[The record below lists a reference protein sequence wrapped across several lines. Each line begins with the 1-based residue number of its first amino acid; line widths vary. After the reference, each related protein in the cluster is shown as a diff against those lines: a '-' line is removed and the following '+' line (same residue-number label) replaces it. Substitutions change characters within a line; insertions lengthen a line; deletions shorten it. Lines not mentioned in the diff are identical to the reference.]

1 MKVGDLVRLKN
12 VDERWG
18 ATGLITEIHITRIGT
33 GQISMITSASPACT
47 IPWQKRGSF
56 IEGVVSESR

>member
-12 VDERWG
+12 LDDSWG
-18 ATGLITEIHITRIGT
+18 KTGLITKIHITKIGT

-47 IPWQKRGSF
+47 IPWLKRKSF
-56 IEGVVSESR
+56 IEGVISECR

>member
-12 VDERWG
+12 VDDCWG
-18 ATGLITEIHITRIGT
+18 KTGLITKIHITKIGT
-33 GQISMITSASPACT
+33 GQISIITSASPACT
-47 IPWQKRGSF
+47 IPWHKRKSF